1 MRKIIFTIGVLS
13 SCAVYSQ
20 VGINTE
26 TPKATLEVTG
36 KPSDLTEADGIIAPR
51 LKGSELKAK
60 DALYTANQ
68 KASLVYVTEALAS
81 ANTTAK
87 TINVTSIGYF
97 YFDGSIW
104 QKLNAGNIGGTGIEP
119 WYNAATNQP
128 ADSNTQNIF
137 QTGKVSVGKNASGG
151 TLSIYGDNI
160 INSSPFHVEYPNINA
175 SGEKQW
181 IGIKSNLASGAF
193 TTASL
198 AGDIGLIFSTD
209 DNAQS
214 YSRNGLLVAP
224 HGSDGSSA
232 PFGLKVTEQGMVAI
246 NAQLPTE
253 TLDIDKGTLRIRKL
267 PANGSLNSIYTNS
280 TGNSSVNNTTN
291 ISGLA
296 KTQPFNATRTVVAD
310 KNGVLGY
317 VDGIAQSGIEPWHN
331 AATLQPADSNTQN
344 IYQMGNVGIGISSPR
359 APLDIRTTAFD
370 VAILER
376 ANSTPS
382 GLSGGPYLAFRRN
395 ESDDPLVNVAVSAK
409 QALGAITFDG
419 NTGNGYPVTGIRGK
433 ASIGAWAD
441 EAFTPTS
448 KGAYLDFSTVANG
461 TAQDSVRMRIASNG
475 NVGIGT
481 TTPATKLEVNNGT
494 TNGAIKIV
502 DGTQGDGKVL
512 MSDANGVGTWQSP
525 ASIRPTILGVFPT
538 TDTLVKSDGGTAPK
552 YSEIYIDLS
561 PGKWIVNSGA
571 TIYAGIANARYIQN
585 LYLSSSQTSVAQVGF
600 THLGPAGNNF
610 TVADVISSGSDVN
623 DPNSTQNFISGSS
636 VINVTVSTRIYLLF
650 QNKNTDYW
658 SFPTKASENYFY
670 AIPAN

>member
-1 MRKIIFTIGVLS
+1 MS
-13 SCAVYSQ
+13 SCAAYSQ

-87 TINVTSIGYF
+87 TVNVTSIGYF

-104 QKLNAGNIGGTGIEP
+104 QKLNAG
-119 WYNAATNQP
+119 
-128 ADSNTQNIF
+128 
-137 QTGKVSVGKNASGG
+137 SVA
-151 TLSIYGDNI
+151 L
-160 INSSPFHVEYPNINA
+160 
-175 SGEKQW
+175 
-181 IGIKSNLASGAF
+181 
-193 TTASL
+193 
-198 AGDIGLIFSTD
+198 
-209 DNAQS
+209 
-214 YSRNGLLVAP
+214 
-224 HGSDGSSA
+224 
-232 PFGLKVTEQGMVAI
+232 
-246 NAQLPTE
+246 
-253 TLDIDKGTLRIRKL
+253 
-267 PANGSLNSIYTNS
+267 
-280 TGNSSVNNTTN
+280 
-291 ISGLA
+291 
-296 KTQPFNATRTVVAD
+296 
-310 KNGVLGY
+310 
-317 VDGIAQSGIEPWHN
+317 EPWHN

-344 IYQMGNVGIGISSPR
+344 IYQMGRIGIGISSPR

-461 TAQDSVRMRIASNG
+461 TNEDHVRMRIASNG

-481 TTPATKLEVNNGT
+481 ITPATKLEINNGT

-502 DGTQGDGKVL
+502 DGTQGDRKVL
-512 MSDANGVGTWQSP
+512 MSDANGVGTWQTP
-525 ASIRPTILGVFPT
+525 ASIKPAVLGVFPA
-538 TDTLVKSDGGTAPK
+538 TDIIISSDGGAAPK
-552 YSEIYIDLS
+552 YSQIYIDLS
-561 PGKWIVNSGA
+561 PGRWIVNSGV
-571 TIYAGIANARYIQN
+571 TIYAGIANARYIEHF
-585 LYLSSSQTSVAQVGF
+585 YLSSSQTSVEQVGF
-600 THLGPAGNNF
+600 THLGPSGSKV
-610 TVADVISSGSDVN
+610 TVADIITSGANIIN
-623 DPNSTQNFISGSS
+623 DLDSTQNFIAGSS
-636 VINVTVSTRIYLLF
+636 VINVTAPTRIYLLL
-650 QNKNTDYW
+650 QNKGTNYW
-658 SFPTKASENYFY
+658 SLPTRAWENYFY
-670 AIPAN
+670 AIPVN